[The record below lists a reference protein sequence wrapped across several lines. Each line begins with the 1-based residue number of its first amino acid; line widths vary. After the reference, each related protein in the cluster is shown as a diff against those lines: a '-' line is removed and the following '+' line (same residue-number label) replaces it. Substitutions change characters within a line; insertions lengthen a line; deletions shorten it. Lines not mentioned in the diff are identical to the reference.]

1 MRILQSTEAMK
12 VFAGDFMGSM
22 ASGVIPEYTAITA
35 DLPGL
40 FAQAVGFP
48 ATGETPSD
56 PGTGDT
62 GSSVDLGGNSLTVTV
77 TLTANKAG
85 TGKFYVDLMNGDT
98 KVDYVF
104 NVTMK
109 FTDPAAEA

>member
-1 MRILQSTEAMK
+1 MRNLLGTEAMK

-85 TGKFYVDLMNGDT
+85 TGKFYIDIMNGET
-98 KVDYVF
+98 KVASSSA
-104 NVTMK
+104 VTIE